1 MFPSERNPAEYTEPL
16 DPPQRQ
22 VQIQANQLV
31 AHGKPGQAAHLFA
44 QLAEVESAGHPQRAA
59 WPLAM
64 HAQAALAFAGDQQ
77 GPAAL
82 IQARAALHL
91 FLKEKMLQ
99 RAPEFYASITRKLND
114 KGMNAI
120 AGTLTGEFGAKMA
133 AAAPSPDK
141 NHALLP
147 TNCPQCGAPIHADRA
162 RWVDAMTAEC
172 EYCGSQIRPE

>member
-1 MFPSERNPAEYTEPL
+1 MFPSDRNPADHTEPL

-22 VQIQANQLV
+22 IQIQANQLV

-59 WPLAM
+59 NL
-64 HAQAALAFAGDQQ
+64 HAQAALAFADDQQ

-114 KGMNAI
+114 KGMHAI
-120 AGTLTGEFGAKMA
+120 AGTLTGEFGAKIA
-133 AAAPSPDK
+133 ALPAAEPAPGQK
-141 NHALLP
+141 HGLLP
-147 TNCPQCGAPIHADRA
+147 TNCPQCGAPIHTDRA